1 MYKKKEKYK
10 DLFFDIADTDLIG
23 AEIKCY
29 GKMSS
34 RSNKINQR
42 KVTRSEGSPSDDFNK
57 SDR

>member
-10 DLFFDIADTDLIG
+10 NLFFDIGDTDLIG

-29 GKMSS
+29 EKMSN
-34 RSNKINQR
+34 RSNKINKE

-57 SDR
+57 SNR